1 MADILFAESTTLGL
15 RYSEVELEVLE
26 RKLVPVA
33 TRFGKVNV
41 KLGLRD
47 GQVLNAA
54 PEFEDCRRLAS
65 RNRVSLK
72 EVQQAALA
80 AWRAKSTKSR

>member
-1 MADILFAESTTLGL
+1 MEILFAESTTLGL
-15 RYSEVELEVLE
+15 RCSEVEREVLE
-26 RKLVPVA
+26 RKLVRVS
-33 TRFGKVNV
+33 TRFGKVTV

-47 GQVLNAA
+47 GRVLNAA

-65 RNRVSLK
+65 RKGVSLK

-80 AWRAKSTKSR
+80 AWRAL